1 MSKKVIHFSKG
12 FVPCVILSVLL
23 ILSGIFALIT
33 KGLNLGIEFKA
44 GLIEDIRIAPTA
56 LELTYSGPANVSVQ
70 ITGIGMTVV
79 VSGVGAENA
88 SYEIPYVRYRTVGEV
103 ASALNEITGVNAVV
117 RSASDQ
123 TAVDLF
129 SNSESSSVLG
139 TSPFRLHYIGATT
152 RDYSAED
159 VRNALSSMNDVSV
172 KMVGDSKSNS
182 FQIRAGDDGSDPEA
196 SKKIQ
201 QTIAS
206 RLSSAFGEDMVA
218 VIKTDFIGSQF
229 SSSLILQSIV
239 LVAATLLLIWL
250 YSTIRFRWDF
260 ALGAV
265 LAITHDALIMVAF
278 IAWTGLE
285 MNSTMIAAI
294 LTIIGYSINDTIVV
308 LDRVRENMKT
318 VKVTKFT
325 ELLDLSQTEIL
336 GRTVITTVTT
346 LLAVFALYIFTS
358 GSMKEFA
365 LALIV
370 GMISGVYSTIMIAS
384 AFIALVRRNWKPSD
398 EEKKKP
404 AAFSA
409 VRA

>member
-88 SYEIPYVRYRTVGEV
+88 SYEIPYVRYRTVAEV

-129 SNSESSSVLG
+129 ASSESSSSLG
-139 TSPFRLHYIGATT
+139 TSPFRLHYIGAAT

-159 VRNALSSMNDVSV
+159 VRSALSSVNDVSV
-172 KMVGDSKSNS
+172 KMLGDSKSNS

-201 QTIAS
+201 QAIAS
-206 RLSSAFGEDMVA
+206 RLSSAFGEDMIA

-229 SSSLILQSIV
+229 SSSLVLQSII

-265 LAITHDALIMVAF
+265 LAITHDALIMIAF

-325 ELLDLSQTEIL
+325 ELLNLSQTEIL

-398 EEKKKP
+398 EEKKS

-409 VRA
+409 VRV

>member
-88 SYEIPYVRYRTVGEV
+88 SYEIPYVRYRTVAEV

-129 SNSESSSVLG
+129 ANSESSSLLG

-159 VRNALSSMNDVSV
+159 VRSALSSMNDVSV

-229 SSSLILQSIV
+229 SSSLILQSII

-265 LAITHDALIMVAF
+265 LAITHDALIMIAF

-308 LDRVRENMKT
+308 LDRVRENIKT

-325 ELLDLSQTEIL
+325 DLLDLSQTEIL

-398 EEKKKP
+398 EEKKP

>member
-23 ILSGIFALIT
+23 ILSGIFVLIT

-44 GLIEDIRIAPTA
+44 GLLEDIRIAPTA

-70 ITGIGMTVV
+70 VTGIGMTVI

-88 SYEIPYVRYRTVGEV
+88 SYEIPYVRYRTVAEV
-103 ASALNEITGVNAVV
+103 ASALNEVTGINAVV
-117 RSASDQ
+117 RSAPDQ

-129 SNSESSSVLG
+129 ANSESSSLLG
-139 TSPFRLHYIGATT
+139 TSPFRLHYIGAAT

-159 VRNALSSMNDVSV
+159 VRSALSSMNDVSV

-201 QTIAS
+201 QAIAS
-206 RLSSAFGEDMVA
+206 RLSSAFGEDMIA

-229 SSSLILQSIV
+229 SSSLVLQSII

-265 LAITHDALIMVAF
+265 LAITHDALIMIAF

-325 ELLDLSQTEIL
+325 ELLNLSQTEIL

-346 LLAVFALYIFTS
+346 LLAVFVLYIFTS

-398 EEKKKP
+398 EEKKS

-409 VRA
+409 VRV

>member
-23 ILSGIFALIT
+23 ILSGIFVLIT

-44 GLIEDIRIAPTA
+44 GLLEDIRIAPTA

-70 ITGIGMTVV
+70 VTGIGMTVI

-88 SYEIPYVRYRTVGEV
+88 SYEIPYVRYRTVAEV
-103 ASALNEITGVNAVV
+103 ASALNDIAGVNAVV

-129 SNSESSSVLG
+129 ASSESSSLLG
-139 TSPFRLHYIGATT
+139 TSPFRLHYIGAAT

-159 VRNALSSMNDVSV
+159 VRSALSSVNDVSV
-172 KMVGDSKSNS
+172 KMLGDSKSNS

-201 QTIAS
+201 QAIAS
-206 RLSSAFGEDMVA
+206 RLSSAFGEDMIA

-229 SSSLILQSIV
+229 SSSLVLQSII

-265 LAITHDALIMVAF
+265 LAITHDALIMIAF

-325 ELLDLSQTEIL
+325 ELLNLSQTEIL

-398 EEKKKP
+398 EEKKS

-409 VRA
+409 VRV

>member
-23 ILSGIFALIT
+23 ILSGIFVLIT

-44 GLIEDIRIAPTA
+44 GLLEDIRIAPTA

-70 ITGIGMTVV
+70 VTGIGMTVI

-88 SYEIPYVRYRTVGEV
+88 SYEIPYVRYRTVAEV
-103 ASALNEITGVNAVV
+103 ASALNEVTGINAVV
-117 RSASDQ
+117 RSAPDQ

-129 SNSESSSVLG
+129 ANSESSSLLG
-139 TSPFRLHYIGATT
+139 TSPFRLHYIGAAT

-159 VRNALSSMNDVSV
+159 VRSALSSMNDVSV

-201 QTIAS
+201 QAIAS
-206 RLSSAFGEDMVA
+206 RLSSAFGEDMIA

-229 SSSLILQSIV
+229 SSSLVLQSII

-265 LAITHDALIMVAF
+265 LAITHDALIMIAF

-325 ELLDLSQTEIL
+325 ELLNLSQTEIL

-398 EEKKKP
+398 EEKKS

-409 VRA
+409 VRV

>member
-1 MSKKVIHFSKG
+1 
-12 FVPCVILSVLL
+12 
-23 ILSGIFALIT
+23 
-33 KGLNLGIEFKA
+33 
-44 GLIEDIRIAPTA
+44 
-56 LELTYSGPANVSVQ
+56 
-70 ITGIGMTVV
+70 
-79 VSGVGAENA
+79 
-88 SYEIPYVRYRTVGEV
+88 
-103 ASALNEITGVNAVV
+103 
-117 RSASDQ
+117 
-123 TAVDLF
+123 
-129 SNSESSSVLG
+129 
-139 TSPFRLHYIGATT
+139 
-152 RDYSAED
+152 
-159 VRNALSSMNDVSV
+159 MNDVSV

-201 QTIAS
+201 QAIAS
-206 RLSSAFGEDMVA
+206 RLSSAFGEDMIA

-229 SSSLILQSIV
+229 SSSLVLQSII

-398 EEKKKP
+398 EEKKS

-409 VRA
+409 VRV

>member
-23 ILSGIFALIT
+23 ILSGIFVLIT

-44 GLIEDIRIAPTA
+44 GLLEDIRIAPTA

-70 ITGIGMTVV
+70 VTGIGMTVI

-88 SYEIPYVRYRTVGEV
+88 SYEIPYVRYRTVAEV
-103 ASALNEITGVNAVV
+103 ASALNDIAGVNAVV
-117 RSASDQ
+117 RSAPDQ

-129 SNSESSSVLG
+129 ANSESSSLLG
-139 TSPFRLHYIGATT
+139 TSPFRLHYIGAAT

-159 VRNALSSMNDVSV
+159 VRSALSSMNDVSV
-172 KMVGDSKSNS
+172 KMLGDSKSNS

-201 QTIAS
+201 QAIAS
-206 RLSSAFGEDMVA
+206 RLSSAFGEDMIA

-229 SSSLILQSIV
+229 SSSLVLQSII

-265 LAITHDALIMVAF
+265 LAITHDALIMIAF

-325 ELLDLSQTEIL
+325 ELLNLSQTEIL

-398 EEKKKP
+398 EEKKS

-409 VRA
+409 VRV

>member
-70 ITGIGMTVV
+70 VTGIGMTVI

-88 SYEIPYVRYRTVGEV
+88 SYEIPYAHYRTVAEV

-123 TAVDLF
+123 KAVDLF
-129 SNSESSSVLG
+129 ANSESSSLLG

-201 QTIAS
+201 QAIAS

-229 SSSLILQSIV
+229 SSSLILQSII

-265 LAITHDALIMVAF
+265 LAITHDALIMIAF

-308 LDRVRENMKT
+308 LDRVRENIKT

-325 ELLDLSQTEIL
+325 DLLDLSQTEIL

-384 AFIALVRRNWKPSD
+384 AFIALVRRHWKPSD
-398 EEKKKP
+398 EEKKP

-409 VRA
+409 VRV

>member
-23 ILSGIFALIT
+23 ILSGIFVLIT

-44 GLIEDIRIAPTA
+44 GLLEDIRIAPTA

-70 ITGIGMTVV
+70 VTGIGMTVI

-88 SYEIPYVRYRTVGEV
+88 SYEIPYVRYRTVAEV
-103 ASALNEITGVNAVV
+103 ASALNDIAGVNAVV
-117 RSASDQ
+117 RSAPDQ

-129 SNSESSSVLG
+129 ANSESSSLLG
-139 TSPFRLHYIGATT
+139 TSPFRLHYIGAAT

-159 VRNALSSMNDVSV
+159 VRSALSSMNDVSV

-201 QTIAS
+201 QAIAS
-206 RLSSAFGEDMVA
+206 RLSSAFGEDMIA

-229 SSSLILQSIV
+229 SSSLVLQSII

-265 LAITHDALIMVAF
+265 LAITHDALIMIAF

-325 ELLDLSQTEIL
+325 ELLNLSQTEIL

-398 EEKKKP
+398 EEKKS

-409 VRA
+409 VRI

>member
-70 ITGIGMTVV
+70 VTGIGMTVI

-88 SYEIPYVRYRTVGEV
+88 SYEIPYAHYRTVAEV

-129 SNSESSSVLG
+129 ANSESSSLLG
-139 TSPFRLHYIGATT
+139 TSPFRLHYIGAAT

-159 VRNALSSMNDVSV
+159 VRSALSSMNDVSV

-229 SSSLILQSIV
+229 SSSLVLQSII

-265 LAITHDALIMVAF
+265 LAITHDALIMIAF

-308 LDRVRENMKT
+308 LDRVRENIKT

-398 EEKKKP
+398 EEKKS

-409 VRA
+409 VRV

>member
-23 ILSGIFALIT
+23 ILSGIFVLIT

-44 GLIEDIRIAPTA
+44 GLLEDIRIAPTA

-70 ITGIGMTVV
+70 VTGIGMTVI

-88 SYEIPYVRYRTVGEV
+88 SYEIPYVRYRTVAEV
-103 ASALNEITGVNAVV
+103 ASALNDIAGVNAVV
-117 RSASDQ
+117 RSAPDQ

-129 SNSESSSVLG
+129 ASSESSSLLG
-139 TSPFRLHYIGATT
+139 TSPFRLHYIGAAT

-159 VRNALSSMNDVSV
+159 VRSALSSMNDVSV

-201 QTIAS
+201 QAIAS
-206 RLSSAFGEDMVA
+206 RLSSAFGEDMIA

-229 SSSLILQSIV
+229 SSSLVLQSII

-265 LAITHDALIMVAF
+265 LAITHDALIMIAF

-325 ELLDLSQTEIL
+325 ELLNLSQTEIL

-398 EEKKKP
+398 EEKKS

-409 VRA
+409 VRV

>member
-70 ITGIGMTVV
+70 VTGIGMTVI

-88 SYEIPYVRYRTVGEV
+88 SYEIPYAHYRTVAEV

-129 SNSESSSVLG
+129 ANSESSSLLG

-159 VRNALSSMNDVSV
+159 VRSALSSMNDVSV

-201 QTIAS
+201 QAIAS

-229 SSSLILQSIV
+229 SSSLILQSII

-325 ELLDLSQTEIL
+325 DLLDLSQTEIL

-384 AFIALVRRNWKPSD
+384 AFIALVRRHWKPSD
-398 EEKKKP
+398 EEKKP

>member
-70 ITGIGMTVV
+70 ITGIGMTVI

-159 VRNALSSMNDVSV
+159 VRSALSSMNDVSV
-172 KMVGDSKSNS
+172 KMLGDSKSNS

-325 ELLDLSQTEIL
+325 ELLNLSQTEIL

-398 EEKKKP
+398 EEKKS

-409 VRA
+409 VRV

>member
-23 ILSGIFALIT
+23 ILSGIFVLIT

-44 GLIEDIRIAPTA
+44 GLLEDIRIAPTA

-70 ITGIGMTVV
+70 VTGIGMTVI

-88 SYEIPYVRYRTVGEV
+88 SYEIPYVRYRTVAEV
-103 ASALNEITGVNAVV
+103 ASALNDIAGVNAVV

-129 SNSESSSVLG
+129 ASSESSSLLG
-139 TSPFRLHYIGATT
+139 TSPFRLHYIGAAT

-159 VRNALSSMNDVSV
+159 VRSALSSVNDVSV
-172 KMVGDSKSNS
+172 KMLGDSKSNS

-201 QTIAS
+201 QAIAS
-206 RLSSAFGEDMVA
+206 RLSSAFGEDMIA

-229 SSSLILQSIV
+229 SSSLVLQSII

-265 LAITHDALIMVAF
+265 LAITHDALIMIAF

-325 ELLDLSQTEIL
+325 DLLDLSQTEIL

-398 EEKKKP
+398 EEKKS

>member
-23 ILSGIFALIT
+23 ILSGIFVLIT

-44 GLIEDIRIAPTA
+44 GLLEDIRIAPTA

-70 ITGIGMTVV
+70 VTGIGMTVI

-88 SYEIPYVRYRTVGEV
+88 SYEIPYVRYRTVAEV
-103 ASALNEITGVNAVV
+103 ASALNEVTGINAVV

-129 SNSESSSVLG
+129 ANSESSSLLG

-159 VRNALSSMNDVSV
+159 VRSALSSMNDVSV

-206 RLSSAFGEDMVA
+206 RLSSAFGEDMIA

-229 SSSLILQSIV
+229 SSSLILQSII

-265 LAITHDALIMVAF
+265 LAITHDALIMIAF

-325 ELLDLSQTEIL
+325 ELLNLSQTEIL

-398 EEKKKP
+398 EEKKS

-409 VRA
+409 VRV

>member
-23 ILSGIFALIT
+23 ILSGIFVLIT

-44 GLIEDIRIAPTA
+44 GLLEDIRIAPTA

-70 ITGIGMTVV
+70 VTGIGMTVI

-88 SYEIPYVRYRTVGEV
+88 SYEIPYVRYRTVAEV
-103 ASALNEITGVNAVV
+103 ASALNDIVGVNAVV
-117 RSASDQ
+117 RSAPDQ

-129 SNSESSSVLG
+129 ANSESSSLLG
-139 TSPFRLHYIGATT
+139 TSPFRLHYIGAAT

-159 VRNALSSMNDVSV
+159 VRSALSSMNDVSV

-201 QTIAS
+201 QAIAS
-206 RLSSAFGEDMVA
+206 RLSSAFGEDMIA

-229 SSSLILQSIV
+229 SSSLVLQSII

-265 LAITHDALIMVAF
+265 LAITHDALIMIAF

-325 ELLDLSQTEIL
+325 ELLNLSQTEIL

-398 EEKKKP
+398 EEKKS

-409 VRA
+409 VRV

>member
-88 SYEIPYVRYRTVGEV
+88 SYEIPYVRYRTVAEV
-103 ASALNEITGVNAVV
+103 ASALNDIAGVNAVV

-159 VRNALSSMNDVSV
+159 VRSALSSMNDVSV
-172 KMVGDSKSNS
+172 KMLGDSKSNS

-325 ELLDLSQTEIL
+325 ELLNLSQTEIL

-398 EEKKKP
+398 EEKKS

-409 VRA
+409 VRV

>member
-23 ILSGIFALIT
+23 ILSGIFVLIT

-44 GLIEDIRIAPTA
+44 GLLEDIRIAPTA

-70 ITGIGMTVV
+70 VTGIGMTVI

-88 SYEIPYVRYRTVGEV
+88 SYEIPYVRYRTVAEV
-103 ASALNEITGVNAVV
+103 ASALNDIVGVNAVV
-117 RSASDQ
+117 RSAPDQ

-129 SNSESSSVLG
+129 ANSESSSLLG
-139 TSPFRLHYIGATT
+139 TSPFRLHYIGAAT

-159 VRNALSSMNDVSV
+159 VRSALSSMNDVSV

-201 QTIAS
+201 QAIAS
-206 RLSSAFGEDMVA
+206 RLSSAFGEDMIA

-229 SSSLILQSIV
+229 SSSLVLQSII

-265 LAITHDALIMVAF
+265 LAITHDALIMIAF

-398 EEKKKP
+398 EEKKS

-409 VRA
+409 VRV

>member
-23 ILSGIFALIT
+23 ILSGIFVLIT

-44 GLIEDIRIAPTA
+44 GLLEDIRIAPTA

-70 ITGIGMTVV
+70 VTGIGMTVI

-88 SYEIPYVRYRTVGEV
+88 SYEIPYVRYRTVAEV
-103 ASALNEITGVNAVV
+103 ASALNDIAGVNAVV
-117 RSASDQ
+117 RSAPDQ

-129 SNSESSSVLG
+129 ANSESSSLLG
-139 TSPFRLHYIGATT
+139 TSPFRLHYIGAAT

-159 VRNALSSMNDVSV
+159 VRSVLSSMNDVSV

-201 QTIAS
+201 QAIAS
-206 RLSSAFGEDMVA
+206 RLSSAFGEDMIA

-229 SSSLILQSIV
+229 SSSLVLQSII

-265 LAITHDALIMVAF
+265 LAITHDALIMIAF

-325 ELLDLSQTEIL
+325 ELLNLSQTEIL

-398 EEKKKP
+398 EEKKS

-409 VRA
+409 VRV

>member
-23 ILSGIFALIT
+23 ILSGIFVLIT

-44 GLIEDIRIAPTA
+44 GLLEDIRIAPTA

-70 ITGIGMTVV
+70 VTGIGMTVI

-88 SYEIPYVRYRTVGEV
+88 SYEIPYVRYRTVAEV
-103 ASALNEITGVNAVV
+103 ASALNEVTGVNAVV

-129 SNSESSSVLG
+129 ASSESSSLLG
-139 TSPFRLHYIGATT
+139 TSPFRLHYIGAAT

-159 VRNALSSMNDVSV
+159 VRSALSSVNDVSV
-172 KMVGDSKSNS
+172 KMLGDSKSNS

-206 RLSSAFGEDMVA
+206 RLSSAFGEDMIA

-229 SSSLILQSIV
+229 SSSLVLQSII

-265 LAITHDALIMVAF
+265 LAITHDALIMIAF

-325 ELLDLSQTEIL
+325 ELLNLSQTEIL

-398 EEKKKP
+398 EEKKS

-409 VRA
+409 VRV

>member
-1 MSKKVIHFSKG
+1 MI
-12 FVPCVILSVLL
+12 
-23 ILSGIFALIT
+23 
-33 KGLNLGIEFKA
+33 
-44 GLIEDIRIAPTA
+44 
-56 LELTYSGPANVSVQ
+56 
-70 ITGIGMTVV
+70 
-79 VSGVGAENA
+79 
-88 SYEIPYVRYRTVGEV
+88 
-103 ASALNEITGVNAVV
+103 
-117 RSASDQ
+117 
-123 TAVDLF
+123 
-129 SNSESSSVLG
+129 
-139 TSPFRLHYIGATT
+139 
-152 RDYSAED
+152 
-159 VRNALSSMNDVSV
+159 
-172 KMVGDSKSNS
+172 
-182 FQIRAGDDGSDPEA
+182 
-196 SKKIQ
+196 
-201 QTIAS
+201 
-206 RLSSAFGEDMVA
+206 A

-229 SSSLILQSIV
+229 SSSLVLQSII

-265 LAITHDALIMVAF
+265 LAITHDALIMIAF

-325 ELLDLSQTEIL
+325 ELLNLSQTEIL

-398 EEKKKP
+398 EEKKS

-409 VRA
+409 VRV

>member
-23 ILSGIFALIT
+23 ILSGIFVLIT

-44 GLIEDIRIAPTA
+44 GLLEDIRIAPTA

-70 ITGIGMTVV
+70 VTGIGMTVI

-88 SYEIPYVRYRTVGEV
+88 SYEIPYVRYRTVAEV
-103 ASALNEITGVNAVV
+103 ASALNDIAGVNAVV
-117 RSASDQ
+117 RSAPDQ

-129 SNSESSSVLG
+129 ANSESSSLLG
-139 TSPFRLHYIGATT
+139 TSPFRLHYIGAAT

-159 VRNALSSMNDVSV
+159 VRSALSSMNDVSV

-265 LAITHDALIMVAF
+265 LAITHDALIMIAF

-398 EEKKKP
+398 EEKKS

-409 VRA
+409 VRV

>member
-23 ILSGIFALIT
+23 ILSGIFVLTT

-44 GLIEDIRIAPTA
+44 GLLEDIRIAPTA

-70 ITGIGMTVV
+70 VTGIGMTVI

-88 SYEIPYVRYRTVGEV
+88 SYEIPYVRYRTVAEV
-103 ASALNEITGVNAVV
+103 ASALNDIAGVNAVV
-117 RSASDQ
+117 RSAPDQ

-129 SNSESSSVLG
+129 ANSESSSLLG
-139 TSPFRLHYIGATT
+139 TSPFRLHYIGAAT

-159 VRNALSSMNDVSV
+159 VRSALSSMNDVSV

-201 QTIAS
+201 QAIAS
-206 RLSSAFGEDMVA
+206 RLSSAFGEDMIA

-229 SSSLILQSIV
+229 SSSLVLQSII

-265 LAITHDALIMVAF
+265 LAITHDALIMIAF

-325 ELLDLSQTEIL
+325 ELLNLSQTEIL

-398 EEKKKP
+398 EEKKS

-409 VRA
+409 VRV

>member
-250 YSTIRFRWDF
+250 Y
-260 ALGAV
+260 
-265 LAITHDALIMVAF
+265 
-278 IAWTGLE
+278 
-285 MNSTMIAAI
+285 
-294 LTIIGYSINDTIVV
+294 
-308 LDRVRENMKT
+308 
-318 VKVTKFT
+318 
-325 ELLDLSQTEIL
+325 
-336 GRTVITTVTT
+336 
-346 LLAVFALYIFTS
+346 
-358 GSMKEFA
+358 
-365 LALIV
+365 
-370 GMISGVYSTIMIAS
+370 
-384 AFIALVRRNWKPSD
+384 
-398 EEKKKP
+398 
-404 AAFSA
+404 
-409 VRA
+409 

>member
-23 ILSGIFALIT
+23 ILSGIFVLIT

-44 GLIEDIRIAPTA
+44 GLLEDIRIAPTA

-70 ITGIGMTVV
+70 VTGIGMTVI

-88 SYEIPYVRYRTVGEV
+88 SYEIPYVRYRTVAEV
-103 ASALNEITGVNAVV
+103 ASALNDIAGVNAVV

-129 SNSESSSVLG
+129 ANSESSSLLG
-139 TSPFRLHYIGATT
+139 TSPFRLHYIGAAT

-159 VRNALSSMNDVSV
+159 VRSALSSMNDVSV

-206 RLSSAFGEDMVA
+206 RLSSAFGEDMIA

-229 SSSLILQSIV
+229 SSSLVLQSII

-265 LAITHDALIMVAF
+265 LAITHDALIMIAF

-325 ELLDLSQTEIL
+325 ELLNLSQTEIL

-398 EEKKKP
+398 EEKKS

-409 VRA
+409 VRV

>member
-23 ILSGIFALIT
+23 ILSGIFVLIT

-44 GLIEDIRIAPTA
+44 GLLEDIRIAPTA

-70 ITGIGMTVV
+70 VTGIGMTVI
-79 VSGVGAENA
+79 VSGLGAENA
-88 SYEIPYVRYRTVGEV
+88 SYEIPYVRYRTVAEV
-103 ASALNEITGVNAVV
+103 ASALNDIAGVNAVV
-117 RSASDQ
+117 RSAPDQ

-129 SNSESSSVLG
+129 ANSESSSLLG
-139 TSPFRLHYIGATT
+139 TSPFRLHYIGAAT

-159 VRNALSSMNDVSV
+159 VRSALSSMNDVSV

-201 QTIAS
+201 QAIAS
-206 RLSSAFGEDMVA
+206 RLSSAFGEDMIA

-229 SSSLILQSIV
+229 SSSLVLQSII

-265 LAITHDALIMVAF
+265 LAITHDALIMIAF

-325 ELLDLSQTEIL
+325 ELLNLSQTEIL

-398 EEKKKP
+398 EEKKS

-409 VRA
+409 VRV

>member
-1 MSKKVIHFSKG
+1 
-12 FVPCVILSVLL
+12 
-23 ILSGIFALIT
+23 
-33 KGLNLGIEFKA
+33 
-44 GLIEDIRIAPTA
+44 
-56 LELTYSGPANVSVQ
+56 
-70 ITGIGMTVV
+70 
-79 VSGVGAENA
+79 
-88 SYEIPYVRYRTVGEV
+88 
-103 ASALNEITGVNAVV
+103 
-117 RSASDQ
+117 
-123 TAVDLF
+123 
-129 SNSESSSVLG
+129 
-139 TSPFRLHYIGATT
+139 
-152 RDYSAED
+152 
-159 VRNALSSMNDVSV
+159 
-172 KMVGDSKSNS
+172 
-182 FQIRAGDDGSDPEA
+182 
-196 SKKIQ
+196 
-201 QTIAS
+201 
-206 RLSSAFGEDMVA
+206 
-218 VIKTDFIGSQF
+218 
-229 SSSLILQSIV
+229 
-239 LVAATLLLIWL
+239 
-250 YSTIRFRWDF
+250 
-260 ALGAV
+260 
-265 LAITHDALIMVAF
+265 MVAF

-384 AFIALVRRNWKPSD
+384 AFIALVRRHWKPSD
-398 EEKKKP
+398 EEKKP

>member
-1 MSKKVIHFSKG
+1 MSKRVIHFSKG

-70 ITGIGMTVV
+70 ITGIGMTIV

-206 RLSSAFGEDMVA
+206 RLSGAFGEDMVA

-384 AFIALVRRNWKPSD
+384 AFIALVRRHWKPSD
-398 EEKKKP
+398 EEKKP

>member
-23 ILSGIFALIT
+23 ILSGIFVLIT

-44 GLIEDIRIAPTA
+44 GLLEDIRIAPTA

-70 ITGIGMTVV
+70 VTGIGMTVI

-88 SYEIPYVRYRTVGEV
+88 SYEIPYVRYRTVAEV
-103 ASALNEITGVNAVV
+103 ASALNDIAGVNAVV
-117 RSASDQ
+117 RSAPDQ

-139 TSPFRLHYIGATT
+139 TSPFRLHYIGAAT

-159 VRNALSSMNDVSV
+159 VRSALSSMNDVSV

-201 QTIAS
+201 QAIAS
-206 RLSSAFGEDMVA
+206 RLSSAFGEDMIA

-229 SSSLILQSIV
+229 SSSLVLQSII

-265 LAITHDALIMVAF
+265 LAITHDALIMIAF

-398 EEKKKP
+398 EEKKS

-409 VRA
+409 VRV

>member
-70 ITGIGMTVV
+70 VTGIGMTVI

-88 SYEIPYVRYRTVGEV
+88 SYEIPYAHYRTVAEV

-123 TAVDLF
+123 KAVDLF
-129 SNSESSSVLG
+129 ANSESSSLLG
-139 TSPFRLHYIGATT
+139 TSPFRLHYIGAAT

-159 VRNALSSMNDVSV
+159 VRSALSSMNDVSV

-229 SSSLILQSIV
+229 SSSLILQSII

-308 LDRVRENMKT
+308 LDRVRENIKT
-318 VKVTKFT
+318 VKATKFT
-325 ELLDLSQTEIL
+325 DLLDLSQTEIL

-398 EEKKKP
+398 EEKKP
-404 AAFSA
+404 ATFSA

>member
-23 ILSGIFALIT
+23 ILSGIFVLIT

-44 GLIEDIRIAPTA
+44 GLLEDIRIAPTA

-70 ITGIGMTVV
+70 VTGIGMTVI

-88 SYEIPYVRYRTVGEV
+88 SYEIPYVRYRTVAEV
-103 ASALNEITGVNAVV
+103 ASALNEVTGINAVV
-117 RSASDQ
+117 RSAPDQ

-129 SNSESSSVLG
+129 ANSESSSLLG
-139 TSPFRLHYIGATT
+139 TSPFRLHYIGAAT

-159 VRNALSSMNDVSV
+159 VRSALSSMNDVSV

-398 EEKKKP
+398 EEKKS

-409 VRA
+409 VRV

>member
-139 TSPFRLHYIGATT
+139 TSPFRLHYIGAAT

-159 VRNALSSMNDVSV
+159 VRSALSSMNDVSV
-172 KMVGDSKSNS
+172 KMLGDSKSNS

-325 ELLDLSQTEIL
+325 ELLNLSQTEIL

-398 EEKKKP
+398 EEKKS

-409 VRA
+409 VRV